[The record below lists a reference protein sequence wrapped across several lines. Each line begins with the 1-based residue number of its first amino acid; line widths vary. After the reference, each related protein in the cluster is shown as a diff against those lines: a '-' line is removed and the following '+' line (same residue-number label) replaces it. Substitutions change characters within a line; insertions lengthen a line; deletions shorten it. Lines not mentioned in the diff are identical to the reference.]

1 MNFDKNKSRTFRNH
15 SLGEWLVQAIKKKCL
30 KGNIT
35 YGDNFRILGKLP
47 LVKTPRSG
55 RILLGNNVTLN
66 SDFMNSNS
74 ALTTAVKLTTGY
86 EGVIEIGNNSILN
99 GSCVVA
105 YKSVEIGSYCEI
117 ASCTVITDTYFHPVS
132 PDIRLKQ
139 MKGEPF
145 SFGEVNKA
153 SIKIGNNC
161 WIGYGSIILKGVRL
175 GNNCIVAA
183 GTIIP
188 GNSVFP
194 DNCIIAGNPRKTLKY
209 F

>member
-1 MNFDKNKSRTFRNH
+1 MNFDKNKSRRLEIILWENGWFRQ
-15 SLGEWLVQAIKKKCL
+15 LRKKCL

-153 SIKIGNNC
+153 S
-161 WIGYGSIILKGVRL
+161 Y
-175 GNNCIVAA
+175 
-183 GTIIP
+183 
-188 GNSVFP
+188 
-194 DNCIIAGNPRKTLKY
+194 
-209 F
+209 